1 MCVILPLLN
10 ILVVEKNTKTA
21 IWFISFNY
29 RSSFKLTV
37 TRLNNNN
44 NMYPLPFF
52 YLNWELGRL
61 DAFFRQIKS
70 FRRFHLAFGLGLQ
83 TFYLINFS

>member
-1 MCVILPLLN
+1 MIYVCYFAFIEYVSSRK
-10 ILVVEKNTKTA
+10 EHKKTA

-37 TRLNNNN
+37 TRLNNND

-52 YLNWELGRL
+52 YLNWEIGRTGSIL
-61 DAFFRQIKS
+61 LVVPIMLYHRKLCMNA
-70 FRRFHLAFGLGLQ
+70 
-83 TFYLINFS
+83 

>member
-1 MCVILPLLN
+1 MIYVCYF
-10 ILVVEKNTKTA
+10 A
-21 IWFISFNY
+21 FIEYISSRKY

-52 YLNWELGRL
+52 YLNWEIHSRLYNTSSTYNAIPSEIMHECLG
-61 DAFFRQIKS
+61 AFLVR
-70 FRRFHLAFGLGLQ
+70 
-83 TFYLINFS
+83 

>member
-10 ILVVEKNTKTA
+10 MLVVEKNTKTA

-29 RSSFKLTV
+29 RSSFKLSV

-52 YLNWELGRL
+52 YLNWELGR
-61 DAFFRQIKS
+61 
-70 FRRFHLAFGLGLQ
+70 
-83 TFYLINFS
+83 

>member
-1 MCVILPLLN
+1 MNRFPIIIIEFANHRDDIHMCVILPLLN
-10 ILVVEKNTKTA
+10 MLRNCNM
-21 IWFISFNY
+21 FHFLQLY

-52 YLNWELGRL
+52 YLNWELGR
-61 DAFFRQIKS
+61 
-70 FRRFHLAFGLGLQ
+70 
-83 TFYLINFS
+83 